1 MSNYRDNT
9 KVVKIGNKVIGGGN
23 PIMIQSMTNTKTDDV
38 ASTVGQILKLQDAG
52 CDIIRCTVPN
62 MEAAKAIKAIKKEI
76 SIPLVADIHFD
87 YKMAIAA
94 IENGADKIRI
104 NPGNIGSREKVSEVV
119 KAAKERN
126 IPIRVGVNS
135 GSLEKN
141 LVEKYHG
148 VTAEGIVE
156 SALDKVHLIEELGY
170 DNLVISIKSS
180 DVLMSVKAHEL
191 LADKTVYPLHVGITE
206 SGTVTSGNIKS
217 AIGLGIILNQG
228 IGDTIRVSL
237 TGDPVEEIKSAK
249 LILRTLGLRK
259 GGIEVVSCP
268 TCGRT
273 NIDMISLANQVENM
287 VQNYDLDIK
296 VAVMGCA
303 VNGPGEARHAD
314 FGIAGGV
321 NEGIIFKKG
330 EIIEKVPENKLLEKL
345 EEIITKSYK
354 FFKSPKRQLKIAL
367 KSIFSTKCREQRYS

>member
-1 MSNYRDNT
+1 MSYREQT
-9 KVVKIGNKVIGGGN
+9 KVIHIGDKVIGGGN
-23 PIMIQSMTNTKTDDV
+23 PVLIQSMTNTRTEDV
-38 ASTVGQILKLQDAG
+38 AATVAQIHRLEQAG
-52 CDIIRCTVPN
+52 CEIIRCTVPTL
-62 MEAAKAIKAIKKEI
+62 EAAQALKEIKKEI
-76 SIPLVADIHFD
+76 TIPLVADIHFD

-94 IENGADKIRI
+94 MENGADKIRI
-104 NPGNIGSREKVSEVV
+104 NPGNIGSRENV
-119 KAAKERN
+119 KAVVDVAKERN

-148 VTAEGIVE
+148 VTADGIVE
-156 SALDKVHLIEELGY
+156 SALDKVHIIEELGY

-180 DVLMSVKAHEL
+180 DVLMCTKAHEI
-191 LADKTVYPLHVGITE
+191 LADKTKYPLHVGITE
-206 SGTVTSGNIKS
+206 SGNVWSGNIKS
-217 AIGLGIILNQG
+217 ALGLGMILSQG

-273 NIDMISLANQVENM
+273 KIDLIGLATKVEEM
-287 VQNYDLDIK
+287 VADIPLDIK

-303 VNGPGEARHAD
+303 VNGPGEAKEAD
-314 FGIAGGV
+314 IGIAGGIG
-321 NEGIIFKKG
+321 EGLLIKHG
-330 EIIEKVPENKLLEKL
+330 EIVRKVPEEQLLAVLK
-345 EEIITKSYK
+345 EE
-354 FFKSPKRQLKIAL
+354 LL
-367 KSIFSTKCREQRYS
+367 HWNE